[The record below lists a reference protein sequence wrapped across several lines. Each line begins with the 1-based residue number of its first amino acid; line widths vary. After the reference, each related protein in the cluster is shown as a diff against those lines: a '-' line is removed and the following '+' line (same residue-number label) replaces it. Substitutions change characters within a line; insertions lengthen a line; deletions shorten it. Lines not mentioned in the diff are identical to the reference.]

1 MGRVVNE
8 KPNTLSITNSRG
20 REGGREKAQRKEKNS
35 FVKYNRQIKSKDEK
49 DANMIIVRKQEWL
62 Y

>member
-20 REGGREKAQRKEKNS
+20 REREKAQRKEKNS